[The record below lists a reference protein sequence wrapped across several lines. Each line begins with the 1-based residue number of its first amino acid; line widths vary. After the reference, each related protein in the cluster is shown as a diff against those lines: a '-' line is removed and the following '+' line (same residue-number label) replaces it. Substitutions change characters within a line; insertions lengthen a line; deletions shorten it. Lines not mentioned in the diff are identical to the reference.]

1 MNNNRNTILVFL
13 MVFFATA
20 LFRVIPYD
28 LRAGWL
34 GAPQFAIAVF
44 AGSVIKERKWAF
56 GLPLISMLLSDIIM
70 QVMHAFN
77 PALMPG
83 FYSGQFINY
92 CILVSLTVIGFFVS
106 NRKPLEIGA
115 GLLASP
121 IVFFIISNFFVWAGN
136 GGWHHAKTF
145 AGMMHTYT
153 DGLPFLKTD
162 LLGTAVWGVVLFGIY
177 HLVMQSKRQLATAEK

>member
-1 MNNNRNTILVFL
+1 MNNNRNTVLVFL
-13 MVFFATA
+13 MVFLATA

-44 AGSVIKERKWAF
+44 AGAVIKDRKMAF
-56 GLPLISMLLSDIIM
+56 ALPLISMLLSDTIM
-70 QVMHAFN
+70 QIMHAFN

-92 CILVSLTVIGFFVS
+92 AIIVFLTVIGFFVS
-106 NRKPLEIGA
+106 KSNPLQIGA

-121 IVFFIISNFFVWAGN
+121 IVFFILSNFFVWAGN
-136 GGWHHAKTF
+136 GGWHHPKTL
-145 AGMMHTYT
+145 AGMMQTYT

-162 LLGTAVWGVVLFGIY
+162 LLGTAVWGVALFGIY
-177 HLVMQSKRQLATAEK
+177 HLVLQSKRQTAAAKN

>member
-1 MNNNRNTILVFL
+1 MNNNRNTFLVFL
-13 MVFFATA
+13 MLFLATV

-44 AGSVIKERKWAF
+44 AGAVIKDRKWAF
-56 GLPLISMLLSDIIM
+56 ALPLISMLLSDIMMQIM
-70 QVMHAFN
+70 HVFN

-92 CILVSLTVIGFFVS
+92 CIIVFLTVIGFFV
-106 NRKPLEIGA
+106 NKRNPVEIGA

-121 IVFFIISNFFVWAGN
+121 TVFFILSNFFVWAGN
-136 GGWHHAKTF
+136 GGWHHPKTF
-145 AGMMHTYT
+145 AGMLQTYT
-153 DGLPFLKTD
+153 DGLPFYKTD
-162 LLGTAVWGVVLFGIY
+162 LLGTLVWGVVLFGIY
-177 HLVMQSKRQLATAEK
+177 HLVLQSKRQLATTEK